1 MNPMNRVLKR
11 FLPLSLALA
20 LILSFALAEAATISA
35 QGTASI
41 AADPDVVTLAC
52 SFDARDADL
61 AAAQEKSA
69 ACVAA
74 ATEALL
80 SLGIAK
86 EEITTAWYNV
96 YPYYEEDAEGKTV
109 QAGYEVSHSLSIV
122 CRDISLLDNVIG
134 AAASAGMTGISG
146 ITFDVSNR
154 HALYLS
160 ALQLATN
167 AAREKAEVLAA
178 ASGLAVTGVA
188 EIRENANGDSVLYAN
203 AAEEDAGMSF
213 ARAAGAGI
221 SSGSVS
227 VTASVTA
234 VFAAE

>member
-1 MNPMNRVLKR
+1 MNRLMKTA
-11 FLPLSLALA
+11 FTLALA
-20 LILSFALAEAATISA
+20 LAIAAPCAFAEAATLSA

-41 AADPDVVTLAC
+41 AAEPDVVTLTC
-52 SFDARDADL
+52 SVEARDADL
-61 AAAQEKSA
+61 SAAQEKA
-69 ACVAA
+69 AGCVSA

-80 SLGIAK
+80 SLGVAK

-96 YPYYEEDAEGKTV
+96 YPYYEEDENGKTR
-109 QAGYEVSHSLSIV
+109 QMGYEVSHSLSVV
-122 CRDISLLDNVIG
+122 CRDIALLDEVIS
-134 AAASAGMTGISG
+134 AAGTAGMTSVSG

-160 ALQLATN
+160 ALQLAVS
-167 AAREKAEVLAA
+167 AAREKAEMLAS
-178 ASGLAVTGVA
+178 ASGLAVAGVT

-213 ARAAGAGI
+213 ARTAGAGI
-221 SSGSVS
+221 SSGSVN

-234 VFAAE
+234 VFSAE